1 MTSEVEHIFVC
12 LSASCLSVLRS
23 VYSDPLSIFKLGCLF
38 IIEFSNL
45 LMFTLIYFQLE
56 TCFSLVFLPLFF
68 FRFVQGPFILSIM
81 SRRVESILKPFCIL
95 LAAASIGK
103 THNCGIP

>member
-23 VYSDPLSIFKLGCLF
+23 VCSDPLSVFKLGCLF
-38 IIEFSNL
+38 IIEFINL

-56 TCFSLVFLPLFF
+56 TCFSLVFLPFF
-68 FRFVQGPFILSIM
+68 F
-81 SRRVESILKPFCIL
+81 PFCSGTIH
-95 LAAASIGK
+95 SFYNEQEG
-103 THNCGIP
+103 